1 MLKARFGADLD
12 PLIRRVLPFV
22 ARTRVHPDVLTLLGV
37 ALATL
42 AGVAF
47 ALERPLVAGIVLALA
62 GFFDLIDGVVAR
74 AQGTSSTSGAFFDS
88 AMDRLADIVVL
99 GGIAT
104 AMAARADSAG
114 VVLTLWALGGS
125 VMTSYTRA
133 RAERHLARFD
143 VGLMERGERF
153 AVLIVGALTGFVELA
168 LWIVA
173 IGASYT
179 TLQRVLAARRLLGE
193 LDRTG
198 VDPTAP
204 PQTQAESDQT
214 RVGGDVAAGRGA
226 AS

>member
-42 AGVAF
+42 SGVAF
-47 ALERPLVAGIVLALA
+47 ALERPLAAGIVLVFA

-104 AMAARADSAG
+104 AMAAQADSGG
-114 VVLTLWALGGS
+114 VVLALWALGGS

-179 TLQRVLAARRLLGE
+179 TVQRVLAARRLLAE

-204 PQTQAESDQT
+204 PQTQSDQT
-214 RVGGDVAAGRGA
+214 GARNHVAAGRGA
-226 AS
+226 VS